1 MAVWLA
7 GCSVNQAPVVDYYGG
22 DRATY
27 TVREGDTLYSIA
39 WRHGHDYRELA
50 RANDID
56 SSYTIYPGQVIRLDA
71 TTPAASRQAR
81 AAPAS
86 GTGDRPAQP
95 ESSRPSGGRASPA
108 PSRSASSS
116 SGAADL
122 NWRWPVNG
130 SVLSSFDPNE
140 PGRGGITIAGSSGDP
155 VHAAEAGTVV
165 YRGSG
170 LTGYGKL
177 IILKHDDHWLSAYAH
192 NQDLLV
198 SEGQQV
204 DQGERIAR
212 MGATGTYRTQLR
224 FEIRKDGKPQNP
236 IDLLPQQ

>member
-7 GCSVNQAPVVDYYGG
+7 GCSANHVPVVDYYGG

-50 RANDID
+50 KANDID
-56 SSYTIYPGQVIRLDA
+56 SGYTIYPGQEIRLDA
-71 TTPAASRQAR
+71 APRASRQAQ
-81 AAPAS
+81 APPAS
-86 GTGDRPAQP
+86 SADVDESAQRDSPQPSGERPA
-95 ESSRPSGGRASPA
+95 RAS
-108 PSRSASSS
+108 SGSASPPSS
-116 SGAADL
+116 AAALD
-122 NWRWPVNG
+122 WRWPVNG
-130 SVLSSFDPNE
+130 SVLSSFDPDK

-224 FEIRKDGKPQNP
+224 FEIRKDGQPQNP
-236 IDLLPQQ
+236 LELLPRE